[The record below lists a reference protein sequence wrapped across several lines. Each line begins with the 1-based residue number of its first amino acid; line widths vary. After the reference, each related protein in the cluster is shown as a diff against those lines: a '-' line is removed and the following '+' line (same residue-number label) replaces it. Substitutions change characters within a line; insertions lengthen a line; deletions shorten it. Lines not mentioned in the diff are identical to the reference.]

1 MDYKLMEIR
10 IALLTPYGNFLYAIK
25 TAETKRQYSHRL
37 DIFLSFLGLKGTIPE
52 KSNKL
57 FQFSKEND

>member
-1 MDYKLMEIR
+1 MIR
-10 IALLTPYGNFLYAIK
+10 VIRNALK

-37 DIFLSFLGLKGTIPE
+37 DIFLSFLGLKGKIPE